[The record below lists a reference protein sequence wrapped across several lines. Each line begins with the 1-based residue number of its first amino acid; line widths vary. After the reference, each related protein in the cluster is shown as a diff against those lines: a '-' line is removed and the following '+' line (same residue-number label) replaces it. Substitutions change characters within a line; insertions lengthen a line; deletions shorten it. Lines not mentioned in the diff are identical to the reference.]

1 MAEELAEEGLKRGR
15 GVVLG
20 RWPGRAGRHRG
31 GRRRT
36 LLGVL
41 LLGLSE
47 KVEEV
52 LKRVAGLYPVP
63 GRLLPPL
70 LQGELLAVALPL
82 GELPLV
88 GGLALLANGVLLKS
102 LRQYLLLL
110 GLVPTLALGLLGGS
124 GDDGGLA
131 AKEGLADTFL
141 LGSLKEGSLCLL
153 PLELGEILLLL
164 LLPVLLLQELLLVL
178 LVRVL
183 AVDRSRS

>member
-88 GGLALLANGVLLKS
+88 GGLALLANGVLIERKKVVS
-102 LRQYLLLL
+102 V
-110 GLVPTLALGLLGGS
+110 GVA
-124 GDDGGLA
+124 A
-131 AKEGLADTFL
+131 AKAGGEARLA
-141 LGSLKEGSLCLL
+141 C
-153 PLELGEILLLL
+153 
-164 LLPVLLLQELLLVL
+164 
-178 LVRVL
+178 
-183 AVDRSRS
+183 